1 MKSRAWAHPVR
12 RIFRVSG
19 LPLDREDVNKQ
30 ARPRGPFRDP
40 LSTSFRRYPFTRSSQ
55 RPPFHRKQS
64 NLDINMSCI
73 VPECT
78 AAESS
83 RLEKV
88 SGHDYD
94 PIVQELDEY
103 ELCNE
108 HRCAFSTK
116 RNNRC
121 TDIVAQGPVELHAR
135 ARKNRPTT
143 TTYCKTHFG
152 MGEQKRKGESETRPS
167 RAVKKVIVQ
176 EDAPRYL
183 YLRGQTPPAKPTIEG
198 MQYSLETVRS
208 PPPLP
213 TFALG
218 FKFLLHRS

>member
-1 MKSRAWAHPVR
+1 MSINKLVVEARFVILFR
-12 RIFRVSG
+12 R
-19 LPLDREDVNKQ
+19 P
-30 ARPRGPFRDP
+30 
-40 LSTSFRRYPFTRSSQ
+40 FRRYPFTKSSQ
-55 RPPFHRKQS
+55 RPPFHRQHS

-73 VPECT
+73 APGCT

-94 PIVQELDEY
+94 PIVQDLDEY
-103 ELCNE
+103 DLCDE
-108 HRCAFSTK
+108 HRCAFNTTRK
-116 RNNRC
+116 YRC

-152 MGEQKRKGESETRPS
+152 IGEQKRKGESETRPS
-167 RAVKKVIVQ
+167 RAVKKVIVE
-176 EDAPRYL
+176 EDASRYL
-183 YLRGQTPPAKPTIEG
+183 YLRGKTPPAKPTIEG

-208 PPPLP
+208 SPSLP

-218 FKFLLHRS
+218 FKPPRHRS